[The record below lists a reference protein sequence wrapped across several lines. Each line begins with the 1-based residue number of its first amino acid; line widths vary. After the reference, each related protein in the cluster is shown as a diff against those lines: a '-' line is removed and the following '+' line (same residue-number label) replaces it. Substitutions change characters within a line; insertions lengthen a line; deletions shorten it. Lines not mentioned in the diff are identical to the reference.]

1 MVDKISLKD
10 FVELPEI
17 MLNNSKKSK
26 YIQLLNESTISCYYY
41 SNLKKDL
48 MTIFNRFK
56 DAQYM
61 LVFQEDYNLKSST
74 PTNEVTRKTKVNID
88 RVGDFVEKKVDL
100 NIWSK
105 DIYNILYCLS
115 NQLTFQEAL
124 YLVSTF
130 FENKTE
136 DELSDILSLCK
147 KSLYK
152 IKKSCLVKIKLE
164 FDKNNLMN

>member
-1 MVDKISLKD
+1 
-10 FVELPEI
+10 
-17 MLNNSKKSK
+17 
-26 YIQLLNESTISCYYY
+26 
-41 SNLKKDL
+41 